1 MKKPATLNVRGHG
14 LHLVTPFNDRSEVDF
29 PALERIL
36 ARGLAAGVEFVWLLG
51 PASELPLTSDVE
63 REQVLAFVTDWVRGR
78 VPLVVG
84 IDGSDTR
91 SVVQSCDRFEH
102 PGIAALAVEVPY
114 AHSQAGIRGHFRSV
128 AEASPLPVFM
138 VNSARPDRGGMSV
151 DTALELAHDERF
163 VGLIEASGEVAAM
176 GELFRRRRPDFR
188 LLCGTDALA
197 WPLLALG
204 ADGVASAISNVFPET
219 ISRLLAHAAFGAMED
234 ARKAHHE
241 LAPLMWREQ
250 KEGTAPVVKAILHQ
264 LGRAKQNVRLPH
276 TPVSEGLK
284 AEIYAAL
291 ADMDGV
297 LADTV

>member
-1 MKKPATLNVRGHG
+1 MNKLTHPLIQGHG

-36 ARGLAAGVEFVWLLG
+36 ARALAAGVEFIWVLG
-51 PASELPLTSDVE
+51 PASELPIASAVE
-63 REQVLAFVTDWVRGR
+63 RSQVLAFVTDWVRGR

-91 SVVQSCDRFEH
+91 SVVRSCDQFDQT
-102 PGIAALAVEVPY
+102 GIAALAVESPR
-114 AHSQAGIRGHFRSV
+114 AFSQSGIRGHFRSV
-128 AEASPLPVFM
+128 AEASPLPVVM
-138 VNSARPDRGGMSV
+138 VNTARPDRGGMSV
-151 DTALELAHDERF
+151 DTALELALDPRF

-176 GELFRRRRPDFR
+176 GELFRRRRPEFR
-188 LLCGTDALA
+188 LICGTDALG

-219 ISRLLAHAAFGAMED
+219 VTRLLAHAAFGAMED

-250 KEGTAPVVKAILHQ
+250 WEGTAPVIKAILHQ
-264 LGRAKQNVRLPH
+264 LGRAKQHVRLPY
-276 TPVSEGLK
+276 TPVSDALK
-284 AEIYAAL
+284 AELYSAL
-291 ADMDGV
+291 ADLDGV
-297 LADTV
+297 LTEAV